1 MFKSILNNIVFLFK
15 KNILY
20 HKKNNKE
27 KIEYYIKNSNIFIDK
42 INKRELIEIEYS
54 GIIELIEL
62 CDELEKF
69 DRHREVLKLP
79 KIPYNNLN
87 TNTLELFFNY
97 DGNFIENY
105 IELHLILL
113 EKIKSV
119 YTIRDNLLK
128 ENFKFFSKSIEP
140 HIIVLEKYLKVIF
153 KL

>member
-1 MFKSILNNIVFLFK
+1 MFKSILNNIIFLFK

-27 KIEYYIKNSNIFIDK
+27 KIEYYIRNSNIFIDK

-54 GIIELIEL
+54 GIVELIEL

-79 KIPYNNLN
+79 KIPYKKLN

-119 YTIRDNLLK
+119 YIIRDNLLK

>member
-1 MFKSILNNIVFLFK
+1 MFKSILNNIIFLFK

-27 KIEYYIKNSNIFIDK
+27 KIEYYIKNSNMFIDK

-54 GIIELIEL
+54 GIVELIEL

-69 DRHREVLKLP
+69 DRHREILKLP
-79 KIPYNNLN
+79 KIPYKNSN

-119 YTIRDNLLK
+119 YIIRDNLLK

>member
-1 MFKSILNNIVFLFK
+1 MFKSILNNIIFLFK

-54 GIIELIEL
+54 GIVELIEL

-69 DRHREVLKLP
+69 DRHREILKLP
-79 KIPYNNLN
+79 KIPYKNLN

>member
-54 GIIELIEL
+54 GVVELIEL
-62 CDELEKF
+62 CDEIEKF
-69 DRHREVLKLP
+69 NKHREVLKLP
-79 KIPYNNLN
+79 KIPYSNLN

-119 YTIRDNLLK
+119 YIVRDNLLK

>member
-54 GIIELIEL
+54 GIVELIEL

-69 DRHREVLKLP
+69 DKHREVLKLP
-79 KIPYNNLN
+79 KIPYKNLN

>member
-54 GIIELIEL
+54 GVVELIEL

-69 DRHREVLKLP
+69 DKHREVLKLP

-113 EKIKSV
+113 EKIKSI

>member
-1 MFKSILNNIVFLFK
+1 MFKSILNNIIFLFK

-20 HKKNNKE
+20 YKKNNKE
-27 KIEYYIKNSNIFIDK
+27 KIEYYIKNSNMFIDK

-54 GIIELIEL
+54 GIVELIEL

-69 DRHREVLKLP
+69 DRHREILKLP
-79 KIPYNNLN
+79 KIPYKNLN

>member
-1 MFKSILNNIVFLFK
+1 MFKSILNNIIFLFK

-54 GIIELIEL
+54 GIVELIEL

-69 DRHREVLKLP
+69 DRHREILKLP

>member
-27 KIEYYIKNSNIFIDK
+27 KIEYYIKNSNMFIDK

-54 GIIELIEL
+54 GIVELIEL

-69 DRHREVLKLP
+69 DKHREILKLP

-113 EKIKSV
+113 EKIKSI

>member
-54 GIIELIEL
+54 GVIELIEL

>member
-1 MFKSILNNIVFLFK
+1 MFKSILNNIIFLFK

-69 DRHREVLKLP
+69 DRHREILKLP
-79 KIPYNNLN
+79 KIPYKNLN

>member
-1 MFKSILNNIVFLFK
+1 MFKSILNNIIFLFK

-27 KIEYYIKNSNIFIDK
+27 KIEYYIKNSNMFIDK

-54 GIIELIEL
+54 GIVELIEL

-69 DRHREVLKLP
+69 DRHREILKLP
-79 KIPYNNLN
+79 KIPYDNLN

-119 YTIRDNLLK
+119 YIIRDNLLK

>member
-54 GIIELIEL
+54 GVVELIEL

-79 KIPYNNLN
+79 KIPYSNLN

>member
-1 MFKSILNNIVFLFK
+1 MFKSILNNIIFLFK

-27 KIEYYIKNSNIFIDK
+27 KIEYYIKNSNMFIDK

-54 GIIELIEL
+54 GIVELIEL

-69 DRHREVLKLP
+69 NRHREILKLP
-79 KIPYNNLN
+79 KIPYKNLN

>member
-27 KIEYYIKNSNIFIDK
+27 KIEYYIKNSNIFIEK

-54 GIIELIEL
+54 GVIELIEL

>member
-54 GIIELIEL
+54 GVIELIEL
-62 CDELEKF
+62 CDEIEKF

-140 HIIVLEKYLKVIF
+140 HIIILEKYLKVIF

>member
-1 MFKSILNNIVFLFK
+1 MFKSILNNIIFLFK

-27 KIEYYIKNSNIFIDK
+27 KIEYYIKNSNMFIDK
-42 INKRELIEIEYS
+42 INNRELIEIEYS
-54 GIIELIEL
+54 GIVELIEL

-69 DRHREVLKLP
+69 DRHREILKLP
-79 KIPYNNLN
+79 KIPYKNLN

>member
-1 MFKSILNNIVFLFK
+1 MFKSILNNIIFLFK

-27 KIEYYIKNSNIFIDK
+27 KIEYYIKNSNMFIDK

-54 GIIELIEL
+54 GIVELIEL

-69 DRHREVLKLP
+69 DRHREILKLP
-79 KIPYNNLN
+79 KIPYKNLN

-119 YTIRDNLLK
+119 YAIRDNLLK

>member
-27 KIEYYIKNSNIFIDK
+27 KIEYYIKNSSIFIDK

>member
-1 MFKSILNNIVFLFK
+1 MFKSILNNIIFLFK

-54 GIIELIEL
+54 GIVELIEL
-62 CDELEKF
+62 CEELEKF
-69 DRHREVLKLP
+69 DRHREILKLP
-79 KIPYNNLN
+79 KIPYKNLN

>member
-1 MFKSILNNIVFLFK
+1 MFKSILNNIIFLFK

-27 KIEYYIKNSNIFIDK
+27 KIEYYIKNSNMFIDK

-54 GIIELIEL
+54 GIVELIEL
-62 CDELEKF
+62 CDELQKF
-69 DRHREVLKLP
+69 DRHREILKLP
-79 KIPYNNLN
+79 KIPYKNLH

>member
-1 MFKSILNNIVFLFK
+1 MFKSILNNIIFLFK

-27 KIEYYIKNSNIFIDK
+27 KIEYYIKNSNMFIDK

-54 GIIELIEL
+54 GIVELIEL

-69 DRHREVLKLP
+69 DKHREILKLP
-79 KIPYNNLN
+79 KIPYKNLN

-105 IELHLILL
+105 VELHLILL

-119 YTIRDNLLK
+119 YIIRDNLLK

>member
-1 MFKSILNNIVFLFK
+1 MFRNILNNIIFLFK

-69 DRHREVLKLP
+69 NKHREILKLP
-79 KIPYNNLN
+79 KIPYENLN

-97 DGNFIENY
+97 DGNFIDNY
-105 IELHLILL
+105 IELHLILM

-119 YTIRDNLLK
+119 YVIRDNLIK

>member
-1 MFKSILNNIVFLFK
+1 MFKSILNNIIFLFK

-27 KIEYYIKNSNIFIDK
+27 KIEYYIKNSNMFIDK

-54 GIIELIEL
+54 GIVELIEL

-69 DRHREVLKLP
+69 DRHREILKLP
-79 KIPYNNLN
+79 KIPYKNLN

-119 YTIRDNLLK
+119 YRIRDNLLK

>member
-54 GIIELIEL
+54 GIVELIEL

-69 DRHREVLKLP
+69 DRHREILKLP
-79 KIPYNNLN
+79 KIPYKNLN

>member
-27 KIEYYIKNSNIFIDK
+27 KIEYYIKNSNMFIDK

-54 GIIELIEL
+54 GIVELIEL

-79 KIPYNNLN
+79 KIPYKKLN

>member
-69 DRHREVLKLP
+69 NKHREVLKLP
-79 KIPYNNLN
+79 KIPYSNLN

>member
-1 MFKSILNNIVFLFK
+1 MFKSILNNIIFLFK

-42 INKRELIEIEYS
+42 INKRELIEIEHS
-54 GIIELIEL
+54 GIVELIEL

-69 DRHREVLKLP
+69 DRHREILKLP
-79 KIPYNNLN
+79 KIPYKNLN

-113 EKIKSV
+113 EKIKSI

>member
-1 MFKSILNNIVFLFK
+1 MFKSIINNIVFLFK

-27 KIEYYIKNSNIFIDK
+27 KIEYYIKNSNMFIDK

-54 GIIELIEL
+54 GIVELIEL

-79 KIPYNNLN
+79 KIPYKNLK

>member
-1 MFKSILNNIVFLFK
+1 MFKSILNNIIFLFK

-54 GIIELIEL
+54 GIVELIEL

-69 DRHREVLKLP
+69 DRHREILKLP
-79 KIPYNNLN
+79 KIPYKNLN

-113 EKIKSV
+113 EKIKSI

>member
-1 MFKSILNNIVFLFK
+1 MFKSILNNIIFLFK

-27 KIEYYIKNSNIFIDK
+27 KIEYYIKNSNMFIDK

-54 GIIELIEL
+54 GIVELIEL
-62 CDELEKF
+62 CNELEKF
-69 DRHREVLKLP
+69 DRHREILKLP
-79 KIPYNNLN
+79 KIPYKNLN

-113 EKIKSV
+113 EKIKYI

>member
-1 MFKSILNNIVFLFK
+1 MFKSILNNIIFLFK

-27 KIEYYIKNSNIFIDK
+27 KIEYYIKNSNMFTDK

-54 GIIELIEL
+54 GIVELIEL

-69 DRHREVLKLP
+69 DRHREILKLP
-79 KIPYNNLN
+79 KIPYKNLN

-113 EKIKSV
+113 EKIKSI

>member
-54 GIIELIEL
+54 GIIELVEL

-69 DRHREVLKLP
+69 DKHREVLKLP

>member
-54 GIIELIEL
+54 GVMELIEL

-69 DRHREVLKLP
+69 DKHREVLKLP

>member
-1 MFKSILNNIVFLFK
+1 MFKSILNNIIFLFK

-27 KIEYYIKNSNIFIDK
+27 KIEYYIKNSNMFIDK

-54 GIIELIEL
+54 GIVELIEL

-79 KIPYNNLN
+79 KIPYKSLN

>member
-54 GIIELIEL
+54 GIVELIEL

-69 DRHREVLKLP
+69 DKHREVLKLP
-79 KIPYNNLN
+79 KIPYKNLN

-113 EKIKSV
+113 EKIKSA

>member
-1 MFKSILNNIVFLFK
+1 MLQAKMVLLFLHSLHILT
-15 KNILY
+15 IL
-20 HKKNNKE
+20 
-27 KIEYYIKNSNIFIDK
+27 IFQ
-42 INKRELIEIEYS
+42 
-54 GIIELIEL
+54 
-62 CDELEKF
+62 
-69 DRHREVLKLP
+69 
-79 KIPYNNLN
+79 NLN

>member
-54 GIIELIEL
+54 GVVELIEL

-69 DRHREVLKLP
+69 DKHREVLKLP

>member
-1 MFKSILNNIVFLFK
+1 MFKSILNNIIFLFK

-27 KIEYYIKNSNIFIDK
+27 KIEYYIKNSNMFMDK
-42 INKRELIEIEYS
+42 INNRELIEIEYS
-54 GIIELIEL
+54 GIVELIEL

-69 DRHREVLKLP
+69 DRHREILKLP
-79 KIPYNNLN
+79 KIPYKNLN